1 MFAEGEYWI
10 TLPQDEL
17 LAQTSSTFFAGLS
30 GVPISAQHRSR
41 QAPVTSGSR
50 LRYLVAF
57 FVAASVTL
65 TAIQQFVGVGP
76 WWLELSRYLP
86 YPAVLAPTVLALL
99 LSLRIGV
106 RWVLMCGL
114 ALVMVVVFSMGFEWN
129 GARGG
134 DSHLR
139 LMTYN
144 IKAFKAAQRGG
155 GFDEL
160 AQEVALH
167 DPDIL
172 VMQDAGALWDSR
184 RSSAIS
190 RGPVFGLPE
199 VYAAGQYIVASRFP
213 LRRCAV
219 AHFGARGDDT
229 RYVHC
234 VVMVRGVELNVVTA
248 HFESPRDGLN
258 AARHEGLDGIAE
270 WRRNYENRLAQARA
284 LAIDLRDI
292 RRPLIVAGD
301 LNAPESSPVIRA
313 LLPVGLRDA
322 FSSVGRG
329 FGYSYGHALRVGFSF
344 LRIDHIL
351 VSPEIGLNRCFA
363 GNAQASE
370 HRPVIAD
377 LTMPRPE
384 PREPRFA
391 LGTST
396 PQPAAQ

>member
-1 MFAEGEYWI
+1 MP
-10 TLPQDEL
+10 TP
-17 LAQTSSTFFAGLS
+17 AQQSLENVPSATGSPLRFVVTF
-30 GVPISAQHRSR
+30 I
-41 QAPVTSGSR
+41 
-50 LRYLVAF
+50 
-57 FVAASVTL
+57 VAASVL
-65 TAIQQFVGVGP
+65 FTAIQQFAGVGP

-86 YPAVLAPTVLALL
+86 YPAVLAPTAMALL
-99 LSLRIGV
+99 LSFWIGV
-106 RWVLMCGL
+106 RWVLMSSF
-114 ALVMVVVFSMGFEWN
+114 ALVMVIVFSMGFEWN
-129 GARGG
+129 GERGG
-134 DSHLR
+134 DNHVR

-167 DPDIL
+167 NPDIL
-172 VMQDAGALWDSR
+172 VMQDAGALLGTRASTVLPH
-184 RSSAIS
+184 
-190 RGPVFGLPE
+190 GPVFGLPE

-219 AHFGARGDDT
+219 AHFRARSEDT

-270 WRRNYENRLAQARA
+270 WRRNYEYRLAQARG

-363 GNAQASE
+363 GNAEASE

-391 LGTST
+391 LETS
-396 PQPAAQ
+396 AQRLVGQ

>member
-1 MFAEGEYWI
+1 VPNP
-10 TLPQDEL
+10 PQRPS
-17 LAQTSSTFFAGLS
+17 QN
-30 GVPISAQHRSR
+30 VPR
-41 QAPVTSGSR
+41 PKGGP
-50 LRYLVAF
+50 LRFVVAF
-57 FVAASVTL
+57 IVAATVLL
-65 TAIQQFVGVGP
+65 TAIQQFGGAGP

-86 YPAVLAPTVLALL
+86 YPAVLAPIALALL
-99 LSLRIGV
+99 LSFWMGA
-106 RWVLMCGL
+106 RWVLVSGL
-114 ALVMVVVFSMGFEWN
+114 ALVMVVVFSMGFEWHR
-129 GARGG
+129 AQGG
-134 DSHLR
+134 DSHVR

-144 IKAFKAAQRGG
+144 IKAFKASQRQG

-160 AQEVALH
+160 AREVALH

-172 VMQDAGALWDSR
+172 VMQDADTLLGARAWTTLP
-184 RSSAIS
+184 

-199 VYAAGQYIVASRFP
+199 MYAAGQYIVASRFP

-219 AHFGARGDDT
+219 AHFGPQGDDT

-258 AARHEGLDGIAE
+258 AARHEGLDGIVE
-270 WRRNYENRLAQARA
+270 WRRNYEYRLAQARA
-284 LAIDLRDI
+284 LALDLRDI
-292 RRPLIVAGD
+292 PRPLIVAGD
-301 LNAPESSPVIRA
+301 LNAPESSPVIRT

-377 LTMPRPE
+377 LTIPRPE

-391 LGTST
+391 LETSAT
-396 PQPAAQ
+396 NPARH

>member
-1 MFAEGEYWI
+1 MFI
-10 TLPQDEL
+10 
-17 LAQTSSTFFAGLS
+17 
-30 GVPISAQHRSR
+30 I
-41 QAPVTSGSR
+41 
-50 LRYLVAF
+50 
-57 FVAASVTL
+57 AASVLL
-65 TAIQQFVGVGP
+65 TAIQQFANVGP

-99 LSLRIGV
+99 LSFWIGV
-106 RWVLMCGL
+106 RWVLMCSL
-114 ALVMVVVFSMGFEWN
+114 ALVMVIVFSMGFEWN
-129 GARGG
+129 GVQGG
-134 DSHLR
+134 TSHVR

-172 VMQDAGALWDSR
+172 VMQDAGGLLGTRAVLR
-184 RSSAIS
+184 RE
-190 RGPVFGLPE
+190 PVFGLPE

-219 AHFGARGDDT
+219 AHFGPRADDT

-234 VVMVRGVELNVVTA
+234 VVMVKGVELSVVTA

-258 AARHEGLDGIAE
+258 AARYDGLDGIAE

-284 LAIDLRDI
+284 LAVDLRDI

-313 LLPVGLRDA
+313 LLPAGLRDA

-351 VSPEIGLNRCFA
+351 VSPEIGLRQCFA

-377 LTMPRPE
+377 LVIPRPE
-384 PREPRFA
+384 PRAPQYA
-391 LGTST
+391 LERSARHPVG
-396 PQPAAQ
+396 Q

>member
-1 MFAEGEYWI
+1 M
-10 TLPQDEL
+10 L
-17 LAQTSSTFFAGLS
+17 TSSQHPSRNAPNAARGLFRFI
-30 GVPISAQHRSR
+30 VLFI
-41 QAPVTSGSR
+41 
-50 LRYLVAF
+50 
-57 FVAASVTL
+57 VAASVLL
-65 TAIQQFVGVGP
+65 TAIQQFASVGP

-99 LSLRIGV
+99 LSFWIGV
-106 RWVLMCGL
+106 RWVLMCGV
-114 ALVMVVVFSMGFEWN
+114 ALVMVIVFSMGFEWN
-129 GARGG
+129 GVRGG
-134 DSHLR
+134 DSHVR

-155 GFDEL
+155 GFNEL

-167 DPDIL
+167 NPDIL
-172 VMQDAGALWDSR
+172 VMQDAGALLGARVSTTLPR
-184 RSSAIS
+184 K
-190 RGPVFGLPE
+190 PVFGLPE

-213 LRRCAV
+213 LRRCAM
-219 AHFGARGDDT
+219 AYFGAHSEDT
-229 RYVHC
+229 SYVHC
-234 VVMVRGVELNVVTA
+234 VAMVRGVELNVVTA

-258 AARHEGLDGIAE
+258 AARREGLDGVDE
-270 WRRNYENRLAQARA
+270 WRRNYEYRLAQARA
-284 LAIDLRDI
+284 LAIDLRSI
-292 RRPLIVAGD
+292 HRPLIVAGD

-351 VSPEIGLNRCFA
+351 VSPEIGLRQCFA

-377 LTMPRPE
+377 LVMPRPE
-384 PREPRFA
+384 PRAPQYA
-391 LGTST
+391 LDIP
-396 PQPAAQ
+396 PQHLVGQ

>member
-1 MFAEGEYWI
+1 MPNPTQHGSQNA
-10 TLPQDEL
+10 P
-17 LAQTSSTFFAGLS
+17 STAGGPLRF
-30 GVPISAQHRSR
+30 V
-41 QAPVTSGSR
+41 VT
-50 LRYLVAF
+50 F
-57 FVAASVTL
+57 IIAASVLL
-65 TAIQQFVGVGP
+65 TVTQQFASVGP

-86 YPAVLAPTVLALL
+86 YPAVLAPIVLALL
-99 LSLRIGV
+99 LSLWIGV
-106 RWVLMCGL
+106 RWVLMCSL
-114 ALVMVVVFSMGFEWN
+114 VLVMVIVFSMGFEWN
-129 GARGG
+129 GVRGG
-134 DSHLR
+134 DSHVR

-172 VMQDAGALWDSR
+172 VMQDAGALLGARAST
-184 RSSAIS
+184 ALP

-219 AHFGARGDDT
+219 AYFGVRSEDT
-229 RYVHC
+229 SYVHC
-234 VVMVRGVELNVVTA
+234 VAMVRGVELNLVTA

-258 AARHEGLDGIAE
+258 AARREGLDGIDE
-270 WRRNYENRLAQARA
+270 WRRNYEYRLAQARA
-284 LAIDLRDI
+284 LAIDLRSI
-292 RRPLIVAGD
+292 HRPLIVAGD

-351 VSPEIGLNRCFA
+351 VSPEIGLRQCFA

-377 LTMPRPE
+377 LVMPRPE
-384 PREPRFA
+384 PRAPQYA
-391 LGTST
+391 LEI
-396 PQPAAQ
+396 PAQHPVGQ